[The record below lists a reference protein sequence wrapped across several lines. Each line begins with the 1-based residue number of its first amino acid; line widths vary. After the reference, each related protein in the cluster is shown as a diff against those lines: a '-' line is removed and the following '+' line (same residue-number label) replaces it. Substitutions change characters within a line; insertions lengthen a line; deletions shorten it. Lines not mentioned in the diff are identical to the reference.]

1 MIQILKNVPFFGH
14 LPDLDLEAIS
24 KTVTMEYYP
33 AGHVLFSEG
42 DPGDKMYVIKS
53 GSVEVIR
60 GRVIVTELGP
70 DRFFGEMALVSDQP
84 RNATLQVKTDTELL
98 VLPKED
104 FQHLLKTNPTIA
116 TMVSYEAVKRFK
128 DND

>member
-1 MIQILKNVPFFGH
+1 MIQILKNIPFFGH
-14 LPDLDLEAIS
+14 LPESDLEAIS
-24 KTVTMEYYP
+24 KTILMEYYP

-60 GRVIVTELGP
+60 GKAILTTLGP
-70 DRFFGEMALVSDQP
+70 DRFFGEMALVSDLP
-84 RNATLQVKTDTELL
+84 RNATLKVKTDTELL

-116 TMVSYEAVKRFK
+116 TMVSYEVVQRLKT
-128 DND
+128 DY